1 MSLYKSSKNRRLKSI
16 FKQLGLTF
24 AVALLV
30 TLATPA
36 KVYADMHELHFYAH
50 PQYSANISPITGY
63 VNVSSETGA
72 QTSFSAAPYE
82 GFTFYRWVGKWP
94 GQDDRWSNSQST
106 VMACSGLTEAHAY
119 MVKNSDAG
127 IVVSSA
133 DDTKGTVIG
142 TRPWSWSASG
152 QYFTISATPKDPT
165 KYEFDHWE
173 KNGKAVGLGASA
185 EVPMPSL
192 VYDFDNEK
200 AKPESKVVYKAF
212 FKEKTSG
219 EHGFRAVTGNE
230 GGSITAGAFVP
241 YTTWS
246 SSGTV
251 TAVATPAEDYDVD
264 CWLDPDGKTV
274 PGSSKQKQ
282 INISYPSGP
291 DTTKDLVY
299 TVKFKKASVT
309 GIGAVTK
316 KVDSTGK
323 VIGDGGGAVSPAY
336 VAWSTGNRDQS
347 ITLTAT
353 PDKGMEFA
361 TWDMPKGVKYS
372 GSITNS
378 SISIVMP
385 HDQPADDLVIT
396 AKFKADTKF
405 EVYTEVAMDDGGL
418 ITPGLGGT
426 VNPAMVTPESSEKH
440 VSLTAEPYMGY
451 EFEKWVDL
459 DSEGKVTLSST
470 TTPTVTITV
479 PAVSSFTKDVHIR
492 AVFKPVTDV
501 GIWALSSGGGAVSS
515 RYTKWSD
522 GNKGTSI
529 PLSATPDAGYIF
541 DCWSCSDGHTYTSQN
556 ISVTMPSTKMEKD
569 IVYIAVFRKKS
580 IIYTEVALDDGGHIT
595 EGTGGTVSPATI
607 EPNPGNT
614 SEVTLTATPASGYEF
629 DHWEDMDSGGAII
642 FISDAGQPTVTI
654 SVPKQSEMLDQD
666 IHIRAVFKHAL
677 DDGIWTLA
685 QNGGTASPRYVKWSE
700 QTKGTSITITATPNA
715 GYEFDHWIYH
725 NRITGMKVDS
735 YSTAPSL
742 SVKMPEGKM
751 TDDIVY
757 TAVFRKAGEIGIYS
771 YGEEGG
777 ETSPRYVRWTEQSM
791 GSSVTLTATP
801 EAGYEFDH
809 WKYYDE
815 GTGKTIE
822 NYSKVS
828 SLSIEIPAEKLE
840 KNRYYY
846 AVFKKINGKTK
857 NKEIHVIGKKTGI
870 TDESFLNKWRTWID
884 PALKYVRSTIQ
895 SMASTRTA
903 KDAAV
908 YEGNKPNG
916 NASSQAAA
924 DLKADIKGD
933 DKLKHSQSLDN
944 PIIANAGGFSV
955 TEISGLHAVFTEG
968 DGGKSE
974 SEAKV
979 AVTDKYGS
987 LYKSE
992 VVIAGDIFFEN
1003 EKGERVTSDLTAKD
1017 NDVTVVMGG
1026 INTDDTDMWMLLY
1039 TDSASNEFTITPV
1052 TDSASVIRF
1061 TLPDNSGGK
1070 ITLISVKYN

>member
-36 KVYADMHELHFYAH
+36 KVYADMHELYFYAH
-50 PQYSANISPITGY
+50 PQYSANISPITGH
-63 VNVSSETGA
+63 VSVSSEPGA

-82 GFTFYRWVGKWP
+82 GYTFYRWIGKWP
-94 GQDDRWSNSQST
+94 GDNDRWSNSQST
-106 VMACSGLTEAHAY
+106 VMSCSGLTEAHAY

-165 KYEFDHWE
+165 MYEFDHWE
-173 KNGKAVGLGASA
+173 KNGNPVGLGASA

-212 FKEKTSG
+212 FKDKTSR

-230 GGSITAGAFVP
+230 GGSITAGAFIP

-246 SSGTV
+246 SSGTA

-309 GIGAVTK
+309 GIDAETK

-336 VAWSTGNRDQS
+336 VAWSTNNRDQS

-405 EVYTEVAMDDGGL
+405 EVYTEVAVDDGGL

-451 EFEKWVDL
+451 EFERWVDL

-501 GIWALSSGGGAVSS
+501 GIWALSSGGGAVSP

-529 PLSATPDAGYIF
+529 PLSATPDAEYIF

-556 ISVTMPSTKMEKD
+556 ISVVMPSTKMEKD

-595 EGTGGTVSPATI
+595 EGTGGTVSPAQI

-614 SEVTLTATPASGYEF
+614 SEVPLKAIPASGYEF
-629 DHWEDMDSGGAII
+629 DHWEDMDSGGAIT
-642 FISDAGQPTVTI
+642 FISDAGQPEVTI

-757 TAVFRKAGEIGIYS
+757 TAVFK
-771 YGEEGG
+771 
-777 ETSPRYVRWTEQSM
+777 
-791 GSSVTLTATP
+791 
-801 EAGYEFDH
+801 
-809 WKYYDE
+809 
-815 GTGKTIE
+815 KT
-822 NYSKVS
+822 NS
-828 SLSIEIPAEKLE
+828 
-840 KNRYYY
+840 
-846 AVFKKINGKTK
+846 KTK

-895 SMASTRTA
+895 SMAGARTA

-1017 NDVTVVMGG
+1017 NDVTVVMSG

>member
-16 FKQLGLTF
+16 FNQLGLTF
-24 AVALLV
+24 VVVLLV

-36 KVYADMHELHFYAH
+36 KVYADNHELTFYAH
-50 PQYSANISPITGY
+50 PKYSANISPITGM
-63 VNVSSETGA
+63 VHVSSDTGA
-72 QTSFSAAPYE
+72 ETSFSAAPYE

-119 MVKNSDAG
+119 MVANSDAG

-133 DDTKGTVIG
+133 DEKMGTVIG

-200 AKPESKVVYKAF
+200 AKPESKVVYKAV
-212 FKEKTSG
+212 FKEKGSK
-219 EHGFRAVTGNE
+219 HGFRAVTGNE
-230 GGSITAGAFVP
+230 GGSITSGAFVT
-241 YTTWS
+241 YQAWS
-246 SSGTV
+246 SSGGTA
-251 TAVATPAEDYDVD
+251 TAVATPADDYDVD

-282 INISYPSGP
+282 ISIPYPASY
-291 DTTKDLVY
+291 DENKDLVY
-299 TVKFKKASVT
+299 TVKFKRITVT
-309 GIGAVTK
+309 GIETETK
-316 KVDSTGK
+316 KVDSEGK

-336 VAWSTGNRDQS
+336 VAWSTNNRDQS

-372 GSITNS
+372 GSITNP

-385 HDQPADDLVIT
+385 HDQPADDLIVT
-396 AKFKADTKF
+396 AKFKEDANF
-405 EVYTEVAMDDGGL
+405 EVYTEVALDDKGV

-426 VNPAMVTPESSEKH
+426 VNPAMVTPKEDTTQL
-440 VSLTAEPYMGY
+440 VILTAEPYMGY
-451 EFEKWVDL
+451 EFEKWVNL
-459 DSEGKVTLSST
+459 DSGDIVKFTGDETNSKVT
-470 TTPTVTITV
+470 IDV
-479 PAVSSFTKDVHIR
+479 PKASSFTKDVHIR

-501 GIWALSSGGGAVSS
+501 GIWALSSPGGAASP
-515 RYTKWSD
+515 RYTQWTE
-522 GNKGTSI
+522 GNKGASI
-529 PLSATPDAGYIF
+529 LLSATPEEGYIF
-541 DCWSCSDGHTYTSQN
+541 DCWSCSDGHTYTSQ
-556 ISVTMPSTKMEKD
+556 SVSVKMPSTKMDKD

-580 IIYTEVALDDGGHIT
+580 IIYTKVALDDGGHIT
-595 EGTGGTVSPATI
+595 EGTGGTVTPPQI

-614 SEVTLTATPASGYEF
+614 SEVTLKAIPASGYEF
-629 DHWEDMDSGGAII
+629 DHWEDMDSGGAIT
-642 FISDAGQPTVTI
+642 FISDAGQPEVTI

-742 SVKMPEGKM
+742 SVKMPEEKM
-751 TDDIVY
+751 MDDIVY
-757 TAVFRKAGEIGIYS
+757 TAVFK
-771 YGEEGG
+771 
-777 ETSPRYVRWTEQSM
+777 
-791 GSSVTLTATP
+791 
-801 EAGYEFDH
+801 
-809 WKYYDE
+809 
-815 GTGKTIE
+815 KT
-822 NYSKVS
+822 NS
-828 SLSIEIPAEKLE
+828 
-840 KNRYYY
+840 
-846 AVFKKINGKTK
+846 KTK

-895 SMASTRTA
+895 SMAGARTA
-903 KDAAV
+903 KDVAV
-908 YEGNKPNG
+908 YEGNKPSG
-916 NASSQAAA
+916 YASSQAAA
-924 DLKADIKGD
+924 NLKADIKGD

-1017 NDVTVVMGG
+1017 NDVTVVMSG
-1026 INTDDTDMWMLLY
+1026 INTDDTDIWMLLY
-1039 TDSASNEFTITPV
+1039 TDSVSNEFTITPV

>member
-16 FKQLGLTF
+16 FRQLGLTF
-24 AVALLV
+24 VVALLV

-36 KVYADMHELHFYAH
+36 KVYADNHELTFYAH
-50 PQYSANISPITGY
+50 PKYSANISPITGM
-63 VNVSSETGA
+63 VHVSSDTGA

-82 GFTFYRWVGKWP
+82 GYTFYRWVGKWP

-119 MVKNSDAG
+119 MVANSDAG

-133 DDTKGTVIG
+133 DEKMGTVIG

-165 KYEFDHWE
+165 MYEFDHWE
-173 KNGKAVGLGASA
+173 KNGSPVGLGASA

-212 FKEKTSG
+212 FKEKGSK
-219 EHGFRAVTGNE
+219 HGFRAVTGNE
-230 GGSITAGAFVP
+230 GGSITAGAFIP

-246 SSGTV
+246 SSGTA
-251 TAVATPAEDYDVD
+251 TAVATPAEDYDID
-264 CWLDPDGKTV
+264 CWLDPEGKTV
-274 PGSSKQKQ
+274 PDSSKQKQ
-282 INISYPSGP
+282 INISYPTSP
-291 DTTKDLVY
+291 DTSKDLVY

-309 GIGAVTK
+309 GIDAETK
-316 KVDSTGK
+316 KVNNTGE

-336 VAWSTGNRDQS
+336 VAWSTNNRDQS

-361 TWDMPKGVKYS
+361 TWDIPKGVKYS
-372 GSITNS
+372 GSISNP

-385 HDQPADDLVIT
+385 HDQPADDLVVT
-396 AKFKADTKF
+396 AKFKDDTKF

-459 DSEGKVTLSST
+459 DSEGIVILSST

-479 PAVSSFTKDVHIR
+479 PAASSFMKDVHIR
-492 AVFKPVTDV
+492 AIFKPVTDV
-501 GIWALSSGGGAVSS
+501 GIWALSSGGGAVSP
-515 RYTKWSD
+515 RYTQWTE

-541 DCWSCSDGHTYTSQN
+541 DCWKDSDGHTYTSQN
-556 ISVTMPSTKMEKD
+556 ISVTMPSTKMDKD

-580 IIYTEVALDDGGHIT
+580 LIYTEVALDDGGHIT
-595 EGTGGTVSPATI
+595 AGTGGTVSPATI

-614 SEVTLTATPASGYEF
+614 SEVTLTAAPASGYEF

-654 SVPKQSEMLDQD
+654 SVPKQSDMLDQD

-757 TAVFRKAGEIGIYS
+757 TAVFK
-771 YGEEGG
+771 
-777 ETSPRYVRWTEQSM
+777 
-791 GSSVTLTATP
+791 
-801 EAGYEFDH
+801 
-809 WKYYDE
+809 
-815 GTGKTIE
+815 KT
-822 NYSKVS
+822 NS
-828 SLSIEIPAEKLE
+828 
-840 KNRYYY
+840 
-846 AVFKKINGKTK
+846 KTK
-857 NKEIHVIGKKTGI
+857 NKEIHVNGKKTGI
-870 TDESFLNKWRTWID
+870 TEESFLNKWRTWID

-895 SMASTRTA
+895 SMAGARTA

-933 DKLKHSQSLDN
+933 DKLKHSQSMDN

-974 SEAKV
+974 SEVKV

-1017 NDVTVVMGG
+1017 NDVTVVMSG
-1026 INTDDTDMWMLLY
+1026 INTADTDMWMLLY